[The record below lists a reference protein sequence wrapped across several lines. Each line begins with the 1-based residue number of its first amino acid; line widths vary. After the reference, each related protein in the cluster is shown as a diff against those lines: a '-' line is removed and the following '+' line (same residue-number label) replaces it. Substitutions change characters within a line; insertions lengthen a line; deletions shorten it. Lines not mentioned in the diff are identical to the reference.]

1 MNTGEKVTRYLRERK
16 TPVHM
21 HDIAHHFLLSTSTVG
36 KALRTLEREGKVT
49 RTYQGK
55 IAFWL
60 WNQRAGAVAVSKIT
74 HPIQQSEPAPIQ
86 RPPVKIPTSYP
97 HIRGYED

>member
-1 MNTGEKVTRYLRERK
+1 MNTGEKVVRYLRDRK

-55 IAFWL
+55 AAYWL
-60 WNQRAGAVAVSKIT
+60 WNHTRLDAVAVPQKP
-74 HPIQQSEPAPIQ
+74 HPVQQRQPT
-86 RPPVKIPTSYP
+86 PVIRQTSYP